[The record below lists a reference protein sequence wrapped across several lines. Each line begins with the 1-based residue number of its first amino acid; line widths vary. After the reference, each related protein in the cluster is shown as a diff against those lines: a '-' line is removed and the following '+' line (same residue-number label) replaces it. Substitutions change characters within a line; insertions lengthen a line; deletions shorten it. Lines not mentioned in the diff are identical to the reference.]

1 MAKLNVGDTVT
12 MSDVAMGEY
21 SNAPNN
27 PHGLTGKIMAVT
39 DYEFCYFV
47 VWTNE
52 EFNDYREVDL
62 IAAPSA
68 A

>member
-1 MAKLNVGDTVT
+1 MAKLKVGDTVT
-12 MSDVAMGEY
+12 LSDVAMVEY
-21 SNAPNN
+21 RNAPNN
-27 PHGLTGKIMAVT
+27 PHGLTGKITGVRE
-39 DYEFCYFV
+39 YEFCYFV
-47 VWTNE
+47 EWTNE